1 MKFSG
6 SSLIRRMKDSWL
18 GRLELRFLNQWAD
31 HILVLNEG
39 MLDEADE
46 VGLDTTR
53 IAWMPNPVDM
63 DEFRP
68 PACEE
73 RVRLRREFHLPVD
86 APVVLFVG
94 RLAPEKELPSLI
106 SGFREVYRFGASH
119 RRELLT
125 QLENVVNTRVRY
137 TLRDTLEYYQALTEM
152 LRSGVTAEAVL
163 GPLPPARAG
172 LSTLRPDE
180 TSSMEQLDI
189 PRFTLAS
196 ASRDLGGVKNC
207 LAASGY
213 ELAVQGIEGLSD
225 KDLQQQEAFIQLAW
239 SLFRVSRSLS

>member
-1 MKFSG
+1 MLFQPRLPGESEFI
-6 SSLIRRMKDSWL
+6 SVRRTGMIPHWNRDPAPHGYDLSAL
-18 GRLELRFLNQWAD
+18 GCVAPKATPFYVPTSTA
-31 HILVLNEG
+31 EG
-39 MLDEADE
+39 
-46 VGLDTTR
+46 
-53 IAWMPNPVDM
+53 
-63 DEFRP
+63 
-68 PACEE
+68 
-73 RVRLRREFHLPVD
+73 VRLLP
-86 APVVLFVG
+86 AVL
-94 RLAPEKELPSLI
+94 RPETNVPFPIRGTVEPEAYVPDMI

-180 TSSMEQLDI
+180 TSSLEQLDI